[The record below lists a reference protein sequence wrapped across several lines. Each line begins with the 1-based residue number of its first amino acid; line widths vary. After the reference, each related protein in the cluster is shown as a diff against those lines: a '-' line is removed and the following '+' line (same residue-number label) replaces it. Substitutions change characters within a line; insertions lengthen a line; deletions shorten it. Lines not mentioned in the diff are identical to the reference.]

1 MQAGDMMTVGKKS
14 LDPKLTD
21 WPLVRTKEM
30 VAISGLSA
38 DRLKLLRDT
47 QLAEKVYWVRPMGS
61 RILWNAQL
69 VRDWLVQGDSPSH
82 RNAVSTY
89 QKSLP
94 SSQ

>member
-1 MQAGDMMTVGKKS
+1 MTVGKKC
-14 LDPKLTD
+14 LDPKLAA
-21 WPLVRTKEM
+21 WPFVRTKEM

-47 QLAEKVYWVRPMGS
+47 QLAEKLYWIRPMGN

-69 VRDWLVQGDSPSH
+69 VRDWLVQGASPSH
-82 RNAVSTY
+82 DKAIETY

-94 SSQ
+94 SFQ

>member
-1 MQAGDMMTVGKKS
+1 MTVGKKC
-14 LDPKLTD
+14 LDPKLAA
-21 WPLVRTKEM
+21 WPFVRTKEM

-47 QLAEKVYWVRPMGS
+47 QLAEKVYWIRPMGN
-61 RILWNAQL
+61 RILWNVQL
-69 VRDWLVQGDSPSH
+69 VRDWLVQGDSPLH
-82 RNAVSTY
+82 RVAIETY